1 MKRVIRLL
9 LPVILYTICL
19 LFLYLTAAEVFRFK
33 TVFSKFDYDIPVYDN
48 KESYDPSLSR
58 LNTMEKLRLYCD
70 SLSRDTY
77 GLATSGNERIGEAR
91 YAATVSEVIRNKF
104 YHGYSH
110 YGFSNNF
117 FALLGERVFNK
128 ELSAI
133 VLPEDIVKYPYAACS
148 QQAIVAMELLRYK
161 NITTRAVGFDGKEYG
176 GHFCFEAFYENGWHF
191 FDTDVEPDAIVL
203 NKMGRP
209 DIATLAANDSVLLYV
224 YRHLAADKTL
234 MLFKQYFYKEPNAPQ
249 APRASVYQYI
259 TKILSVTFWIV
270 PMMGL
275 IYYRRKY
282 QRFQA

>member
-9 LPVILYTICL
+9 LPVVLYT
-19 LFLYLTAAEVFRFK
+19 LFLLSSYLTLAEVFRFK
-33 TVFSKFDYDIPVYDN
+33 TVFAKFDYYLPEYDS
-48 KESYDPSLSR
+48 KEAYDPGLSR
-58 LNTMEKLRLYCD
+58 LNTMEKLRNYCD
-70 SLSRDTY
+70 SLSRVIY
-77 GLATSGNERIGEAR
+77 GLTSVHDSIGEAQ
-91 YAATVSEVIRNKF
+91 YAATVSDVIRNKF

-110 YGFSNNF
+110 YGFSNNY
-117 FALLGERVFNK
+117 FALLGERIFNK

-148 QQAIVAMELLRYK
+148 QQSIVAMELLRSK
-161 NITTRAVGFDGKEYG
+161 KITTRVIGFDGKKYG

-191 FDTDVEPDAIVL
+191 FDTDVEPDASVL

-209 DIATLAANDSVLLYV
+209 DIATLAANDSVLLYA
-224 YRHLAADKTL
+224 YRHLAAEKTL

-249 APRASVYQYI
+249 APRASIYQYL
-259 TKILSVTFWIV
+259 TKILSVTFWIL
-270 PMMGL
+270 PLMGI